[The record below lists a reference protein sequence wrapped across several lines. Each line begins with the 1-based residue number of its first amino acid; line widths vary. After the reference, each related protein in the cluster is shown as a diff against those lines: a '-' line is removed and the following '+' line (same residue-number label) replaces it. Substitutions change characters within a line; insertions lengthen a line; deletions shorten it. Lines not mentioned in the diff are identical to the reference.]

1 MKCQKCNKNDATTH
15 ITKVINGIKTEMYLC
30 GICAASESSDIFSF
44 APNIDHEFESLF
56 GSFWSMPA
64 VSKTLYEE
72 NSCKICGTTRSQ
84 FLKTGKPGCSNCYA
98 VFEDLLSIPLKQI
111 HGSTRHAGK
120 TPSKL
125 SEALETEDKIVA
137 LRSQLDAA
145 VAQQNFEEAARL
157 RDEIKS
163 LRGEHK

>member
-30 GICAASESSDIFSF
+30 SSCAGESADIFSF
-44 APNIDHEFESLF
+44 EPNIDHEFDSFF
-56 GSFWSMPA
+56 GSFWNTPA

-72 NSCKICGTTRSQ
+72 SVCKMCGTARSQ

-98 VFEDLLSIPLKQI
+98 VFEEFLSRPLKQI
-111 HGSTRHAGK
+111 HGSTRHTGK

-125 SEALETEDKIVA
+125 KDAFKTEDKITA
-137 LRSQLDAA
+137 LKSQLDAA